1 MKRMK
6 ISRLVITLAFII
18 CLIPAGSGCGTQMK
32 WAPVETRVYREA
44 KGYGIEVG
52 EIKAGSF
59 ETPAYIP
66 EKIRFELLNRLR
78 QRGLVPSQLE
88 SERLLIVTIETEA
101 VYSGFAKDERYSE
114 LASHVRLVDI
124 KNKETIAKAEV
135 STLNAFGP
143 WTSDFTESTHAGEIA
158 VFLESVVR

>member
-6 ISRLVITLAFII
+6 ISRLVTLAFII
-18 CLIPAGSGCGTQMK
+18 CLIPSGSGCGTQMK
-32 WAPVETRVYREA
+32 WAPVETQVYREA

-66 EKIRFELLNRLR
+66 EKIRFELLMHLR
-78 QRGLVPSQLE
+78 QKGLVPSQRE
-88 SERLLIVTIETEA
+88 SERLLVVSIEIKA
-101 VYSGFAKDERYSE
+101 VYPGFAKDERYSE
-114 LASHVRLVDI
+114 LASHVRLVDT
-124 KNKETIAKAEV
+124 KNKETIAKAEI

-143 WTSDFTESTHAGEIA
+143 WTSDFTESTHAEQIA

>member
-6 ISRLVITLAFII
+6 ISRLVTIAFII
-18 CLIPAGSGCGTQMK
+18 CLIPAGSGCGTQMR

-52 EIKAGSF
+52 ETKAGSF

-66 EKIRFELLNRLR
+66 EKVRFELLNRLR
-78 QRGLVPSQLE
+78 QRGLLTSQLE
-88 SERLLIVTIETEA
+88 SERLLIVTIETKA

-135 STLNAFGP
+135 STLNAFGR
-143 WTSDFTESTHAGEIA
+143 WTSDFAESTHAEQIA